1 MSTLG
6 SGADLNN
13 CVDAGTIYTCNSG
26 SIAQTLVNRPNDNF
40 AFGLYVRHAPLSP
53 NTIYQILFS
62 NSGKVWQ
69 RKRDNNN
76 WASWQQFS
84 FDIPSFYKDYAN
96 LASLANGLANTGM
109 FKYMSITEGIDFN
122 DTDAWCW
129 CYLGGQV
136 TGDSTNKPS
145 EVIGSIESSLV
156 TFGVGNYKMQLFFVR
171 DTIYYRHRVTAGW
184 NTWKKIT
191 LTSI

>member
-1 MSTLG
+1 MGNITNKPTTGINNSRGILIVKRVNQQSAIYITQVFIET
-6 SGADLNN
+6 LNN
-13 CVDAGTIYTCNSG
+13 A
-26 SIAQTLVNRPNDNF
+26 NR
-40 AFGLYVRHAPLSP
+40 AFLRVSDE
-53 NTIYQILFS
+53 TWSDWKEIS
-62 NSGKVWQ
+62 T
-69 RKRDNNN
+69 
-76 WASWQQFS
+76 
-84 FDIPSFYKDYAN
+84 DIPAFYKDYAN